1 MPDISNFEKCLRTAE
16 HMVYKLTYWLK
27 TQPVSLR
34 PVICF
39 CFFSPVCDTNFI
51 ISKIRQYV
59 FDAKMT
65 CLLNER
71 QKKIQQVFGE
81 DN

>member
-1 MPDISNFEKCLRTAE
+1 MLDISNFEKCPRTSE
-16 HMVYKLTYWLK
+16 HMVYKLTYRLK

-39 CFFSPVCDTNFI
+39 FFPVRDTNFI
-51 ISKIRQYV
+51 IIKIRQYV

-65 CLLNER
+65 CFLSER
-71 QKKIQQVFGE
+71 KKKSDRSLRGVVGW
-81 DN
+81 